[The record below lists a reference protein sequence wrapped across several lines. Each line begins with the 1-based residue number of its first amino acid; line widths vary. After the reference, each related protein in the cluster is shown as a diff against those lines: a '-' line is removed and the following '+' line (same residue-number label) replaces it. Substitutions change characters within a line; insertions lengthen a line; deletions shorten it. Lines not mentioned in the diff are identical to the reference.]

1 VWKDMWKRFSLA
13 IAIAVALLIV
23 LNMASASQCRGEG
36 ENVSTPT
43 LQELCSFLK
52 DMYRDLGP
60 GYGCLVE
67 SPVVE
72 SNVCYTST
80 NKLAS
85 HVLKFLCNDSVLA
98 EKVGKFLEIYTT
110 DFYDYYQ
117 VVLGIPIKLP
127 FNATTHVVV
136 ANVSG
141 ILIKHV
147 KATNNVMGDY
157 SGYANLVAIKAI
169 HHASL
174 GEKSK
179 ALEELRKLDKMFDGA
194 GFRDKAFNGY
204 YETYKLALAVIA
216 HRLVG
221 DDEGTK
227 RYIQILEKIKPF
239 TTLYTANLTGI
250 GDLNVETAS
259 LTALALYNTRILH
272 IEKSLTPP
280 PYSIYVSIIF
290 IAIAITLLL
299 LLPLRKFLVRNREKC
314 WGCENRCKMCLAM

>member
-1 VWKDMWKRFSLA
+1 MWKRFSLA
-13 IAIAVALLIV
+13 IAIAVALIIV
-23 LNMASASQCRGEG
+23 LNMASASQCRGGG

-52 DMYRDLGP
+52 DMYRGLGP

-85 HVLKFLCNDSVLA
+85 HVLKLLCNDSVLA
-98 EKVGKFLEIYTT
+98 EKVERFLEIHKT

-147 KATNNVMGDY
+147 KATNNVMSDY
-157 SGYANLVAIKAI
+157 SEYANLVAIKAI
-169 HHASL
+169 YHASL
-174 GEKSK
+174 GERSK
-179 ALEELRKLDKMFDGA
+179 ALEELKKLDKMFDDA

-221 DDEGTK
+221 DDEGAK

-272 IEKSLTPP
+272 IEKPSTQP

-290 IAIAITLLL
+290 IAVVITLLL
-299 LLPLRKFLVRNREKC
+299 LLPLRKILSK
-314 WGCENRCKMCLAM
+314 K